1 MLNGMDLKDCTAIEL
16 ADMLDA
22 LDVGS
27 RAVKGTGWLSM
38 LDEATL
44 AFGSKYP
51 AVTGSQREYGRA
63 RYAHLTSYSP
73 ETDAYSD
80 EEWERAIDAAHSL
93 AAALREL
100 GDVRIARCKR
110 PAGWGVCNLPLD
122 DDGQCRS
129 TLGHTDGEA

>member
-1 MLNGMDLKDCTAIEL
+1 VTTLGDNTAADL
-16 ADMLDA
+16 ADALDA

-51 AVTGSQREYGRA
+51 EVAAPQREFGRA
-63 RYAHLTSYSP
+63 RYAHLRSYSP
-73 ETDAYSD
+73 ETGGYAD
-80 EEWERAIDAAHSL
+80 EEWRCAIDAAHSL
-93 AAALREL
+93 AAALRPL
-100 GDVRIARCKR
+100 GDTRIARCER
-110 PAGWGVCNLPLD
+110 QAGWGTCDLPLD

-129 TLGHTDGEA
+129 TLGHTDGDPS